1 MKLFPILLLLCQT
14 TCVDLNFIIFG
25 NGNGELRIKKVK
37 TKETVKIIKVQVA
50 EIRGGIAIDF
60 RNDAIFYSDGNDIYK
75 IFLVNEKGTRRVS
88 GTGELLLNS
97 NVDYFEI
104 LLFGGDHK
112 IEGLFFDNGAS
123 LLYTTW
129 NDKMHSGLF
138 TIDTESGH
146 VQRVF
151 DADDCIPL
159 RNPII
164 YSSLVYFTC
173 PFYAYKRGLYKSQL
187 SKYGRVGIRTG
198 KDVNVSSFDVDRN
211 TKRLYYSERSTIR
224 VFDANPVKGI
234 IVADS
239 AATSAVKAIA
249 VYGKYV
255 IWSAEKQKRIFIGQ
269 LDEDMSFIP
278 MKNVQVIDGTDTD
291 PVEAHHIILF

>member
-97 NVDYFEI
+97 NIDHFEI

-146 VQRVF
+146 VRRVF

-173 PFYAYKRGLYKSQL
+173 PFYAYKRGLYKSKL

-255 IWSAEKQKRIFIGQ
+255 IWSSEKQKRIFIGQ

-278 MKNVQVIDGTDTD
+278 MKNVQVIDGSDTD